1 MRSKNTY
8 AEKLLDPRWQKLRL
22 EVFQRDNFTCQ
33 ACGDSKSTL
42 HAHHVLYSPESEGPW
57 DYAIH
62 EIQTL
67 CADCHKE
74 EHESAKVARL
84 ALSSVLAQNG
94 FGLSYRI
101 EQLATALSYYADA
114 KSVFDEAAEQE
125 KQNVCRI
132 LFGE

>member
-1 MRSKNTY
+1 MRSNTY

-33 ACGDSKSTL
+33 ACGDSTSTL
-42 HAHHVLYSPESEGPW
+42 HAHHVLYRPDSEGPW
-57 DYAIH
+57 DYPIYLI
-62 EIQTL
+62 ETL

-84 ALSSVLAQNG
+84 SLASALAQNG
-94 FGLSYRI
+94 FGLAYRI
-101 EQLATALSYYADA
+101 EQLSLALSYYACA
-114 KSVFDEAAEQE
+114 KAFADQDVEQE
-125 KQNVCRI
+125 KRNVCRI